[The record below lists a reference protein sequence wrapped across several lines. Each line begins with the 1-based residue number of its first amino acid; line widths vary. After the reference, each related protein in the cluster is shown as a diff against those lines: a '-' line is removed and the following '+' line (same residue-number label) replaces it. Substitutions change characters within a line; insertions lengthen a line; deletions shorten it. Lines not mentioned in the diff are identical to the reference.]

1 MRHMPKGIWG
11 AKALTY
17 VVGFLRLIH
26 RIINHSSK
34 KISMENQKETKASL
48 GEQVFGKR
56 RASMFE
62 IVGEFF
68 LVPVSI
74 MSALQAES
82 FGVLIFFIALSLGL
96 LLKGI
101 RDIRS
106 RINKTI

>member
-1 MRHMPKGIWG
+1 
-11 AKALTY
+11 
-17 VVGFLRLIH
+17 
-26 RIINHSSK
+26 
-34 KISMENQKETKASL
+34 MENETKVSW

-68 LVPVSI
+68 LVLVFI

-101 RDIRS
+101 KDVRS
-106 RINKTI
+106 RINKTT